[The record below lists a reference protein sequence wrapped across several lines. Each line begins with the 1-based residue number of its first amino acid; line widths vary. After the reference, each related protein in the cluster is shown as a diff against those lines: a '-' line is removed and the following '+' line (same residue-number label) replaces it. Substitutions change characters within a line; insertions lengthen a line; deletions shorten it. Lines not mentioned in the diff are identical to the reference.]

1 MSHSSLKR
9 TELEQAFRAARPGLF
24 ATGSVSMVINLTM
37 LTGPLFMILVY
48 DRALP
53 SQSYQTLFGLSV
65 LMLGLYLV
73 FGLLSLVRSRILV
86 RIGNRL
92 GNRLEKRVFE
102 AQIERSVKEGGAK
115 GRDAIGD
122 LNTLREFMGG
132 PTPAVIFDAPWTPI
146 YLGFAYLLHPWLG
159 YAGLAGVA
167 FLMIVAMLNNV
178 LTHRGV
184 ARATQFQTRSS
195 RVLNDVSRNHEVAH
209 AMRMREDLY
218 QHWHGLNGQAQVK
231 QSKISD
237 MAATLSSISRTVRLM
252 LQSAVLGLGA
262 YLAIS
267 GDLSAGS
274 IIAASVLVGRALAPA
289 EQAIGSWRQYVL
301 ASAARKRLNIL
312 LDEYPPAQA
321 SVQLPQPRGDLDLKN
336 VFAATPDGMKTVLR
350 NVSLSLSAGEV
361 LAVIGPS
368 GSGKSTLARVIVGTL
383 APTRGSVRLDQAD
396 MSYWNAVQ
404 LRDSVGYMPQ
414 TVELFDGTVRE
425 NIARFQSDASDADV
439 VAAAQAA
446 NAHDLILKLPNAYD
460 TPLGESGSALSGG
473 ERQRIGLARV
483 LYKNPS
489 LIVLDEPNSNLDA
502 AGAAALSMTI
512 DRLKSEGRTVVII
525 AHRLGALNQADKV
538 LVMDNGMVS
547 AFGPKDEILRT
558 YSENRKKKAD
568 ESAKTTAH
576 KQKDVSDA

>member
-1 MSHSSLKR
+1 MSHSPLKR

-24 ATGSVSMVINLTM
+24 ATGAISMVINLTM

-73 FGLLSLVRSRILV
+73 FGVLSLVRSRILI

-92 GNRLEKRVFE
+92 GNTLEKRVFQ

-115 GRDAIGD
+115 GRDAVGD
-122 LNTLREFMGG
+122 LGTLRDFMGG
-132 PTPAVIFDAPWTPI
+132 STPAVIFDAPWTPI

-167 FLMIVAMLNNV
+167 FLLVVAMLNNV
-178 LTHRGV
+178 LTQRGV
-184 ARATQFQTRSS
+184 ARANQFLTRSN

-209 AMRMREDLY
+209 AMRMRDDLY
-218 QHWHGLNGQAQVK
+218 DHWNGLNGQAQVK
-231 QSKISD
+231 QSQISD
-237 MAATLSSISRTVRLM
+237 MAATLSSISRTVRLV

-301 ASAARKRLNIL
+301 ATAARKRLNSL
-312 LDEYPPAQA
+312 LEDYPPSQP
-321 SVQLPQPRGDLDLKN
+321 SVQLPQPRGVLELKN
-336 VFAATPDGMKTVLR
+336 VFATTPDGASTVLR
-350 NVSLSLSAGEV
+350 NVSLALDPGEV

-383 APTRGSVRLDQAD
+383 EPNRGSVRLDGAD
-396 MSYWNAVQ
+396 MSYWNALQ

-425 NIARFQSDASDADV
+425 NIARFQADASDEDV

-446 NAHDLILKLPNAYD
+446 NAHDLILKLPKAYD

-502 AGAAALSMTI
+502 AGSAALAMTI
-512 DRLKSEGRTVVII
+512 DRLKTEGRTVVMI

-547 AFGPKDEILRT
+547 AYGPRDEILRT
-558 YSENRKKKAD
+558 YSENRSKKST
-568 ESAKTTAH
+568 ESAENAAPKREGKTNA
-576 KQKDVSDA
+576 

>member
-1 MSHSSLKR
+1 MSHSPLKR

-24 ATGSVSMVINLTM
+24 ATGVISMAINLTM

-53 SQSYQTLFGLSV
+53 SQSYQTLLGLSV
-65 LMLGLYLV
+65 LMLGLYSV

-92 GNRLEKRVFE
+92 GNTLEKRVFE

-115 GRDAIGD
+115 GRDAVGD
-122 LNTLREFMGG
+122 LGTLRDFMGG
-132 PTPAVIFDAPWTPI
+132 STPAVIFDAPWTPI

-159 YAGLAGVA
+159 YAGLAGVV
-167 FLMIVAMLNNV
+167 FLLAVAMLNNV
-178 LTHRGV
+178 LTQRGV
-184 ARATQFQTRSS
+184 ARANQFQVRSN
-195 RVLNDVSRNHEVAH
+195 RVLNDVNRNHEVAH
-209 AMRMREDLY
+209 AMRMRDDLY
-218 QHWHGLNGQAQVK
+218 DHWHGLNGQAQVK
-231 QSKISD
+231 QSQISD
-237 MAATLSSISRTVRLM
+237 MASTLSSISRTVRLI

-301 ASAARKRLNIL
+301 ASAARKRLNSL
-312 LDEYPPAQA
+312 LEDYPPANP
-321 SVQLPQPRGDLDLKN
+321 SVQLPQPRGVLELKN
-336 VFAATPDGMKTVLR
+336 VFATTPNGGATVLR
-350 NVSLSLSAGEV
+350 NVSLSLDPGEV

-383 APTRGSVRLDQAD
+383 EPSRGSVRLDGAD
-396 MSYWNAVQ
+396 MSYWNALQ

-425 NIARFQSDASDADV
+425 NIARFQVDASDADV

-446 NAHDLILKLPNAYD
+446 NAHDLILKLPDAYD
-460 TPLGESGSALSGG
+460 TSLGESGSALSGG

-502 AGAAALSMTI
+502 AGTAALSMTI
-512 DRLKSEGRTVVII
+512 DRLKSEGRTVVMI

-538 LVMDNGMVS
+538 LVMDGGTVS
-547 AFGPKDEILRT
+547 AYGPRDEILRT
-558 YSENRKKKAD
+558 YSENRNKKA
-568 ESAKTTAH
+568 SADAETAAPKREGKTNA
-576 KQKDVSDA
+576 

>member
-1 MSHSSLKR
+1 MSHSPLKR

-24 ATGSVSMVINLTM
+24 ATGVISMAINLTM

-53 SQSYQTLFGLSV
+53 SQSYQTLLGLSV
-65 LMLGLYLV
+65 LMLGLYSV

-92 GNRLEKRVFE
+92 GNTLEKRVFE

-115 GRDAIGD
+115 GRDAVGD
-122 LNTLREFMGG
+122 LGTLRDFMGG
-132 PTPAVIFDAPWTPI
+132 STPAVIFDAPWTPI

-159 YAGLAGVA
+159 YAGLAGVV
-167 FLMIVAMLNNV
+167 FLLAVAMLNNV
-178 LTHRGV
+178 LTQRGV
-184 ARATQFQTRSS
+184 ARANQFQVRSN
-195 RVLNDVSRNHEVAH
+195 RVLNDVNRNHEVAH
-209 AMRMREDLY
+209 AMRMRDDLY
-218 QHWHGLNGQAQVK
+218 DHWHGLNGQAQVK
-231 QSKISD
+231 QSQISD
-237 MAATLSSISRTVRLM
+237 MASTLSSISRTVRLI

-301 ASAARKRLNIL
+301 ASAARKRLDSL
-312 LDEYPPAQA
+312 LEDYPSASP
-321 SVQLPQPRGDLDLKN
+321 SVQLPQPRGVLELKN
-336 VFAATPDGMKTVLR
+336 VFATTPNGGATVLR
-350 NVSLSLSAGEV
+350 NVSLSLDPGEV

-383 APTRGSVRLDQAD
+383 EPSRGSVRLDGAD
-396 MSYWNAVQ
+396 MSYWNALQ

-425 NIARFQSDASDADV
+425 NIARFQADASDADV

-446 NAHDLILKLPNAYD
+446 NAHDLILKLPDAYD
-460 TPLGESGSALSGG
+460 TSLGESGSALSGG

-502 AGAAALSMTI
+502 AGTAALSMTI
-512 DRLKSEGRTVVII
+512 DRLKSEGRTVVMI

-538 LVMDNGMVS
+538 LVMDGGTVS
-547 AFGPKDEILRT
+547 AYGPRDEILRT
-558 YSENRKKKAD
+558 YSENRNKKTSAD
-568 ESAKTTAH
+568 AETAAPKREGKTNA
-576 KQKDVSDA
+576 